1 MENAKALAQKMAQT
15 NLPILITGESGTGK
29 ELFAQAIH
37 NSSPRREEPFIAVN
51 CATIPDSL
59 LESELFG
66 YEEGAFTGA
75 KKGGKLGLFEYAHRG
90 TLLLD
95 EIECMS
101 LSLQV
106 KLLRAIQEKEIM
118 RLGSHKVIPI
128 DVRLIAISNIDLEEM
143 IQEKTFRKDLFYRLS
158 TLPLSIP
165 PLCERKGDIPLLIH
179 AIQRTLGS
187 SFTLTDEAMEVFLNH
202 PYPGNVR
209 ELYNYLEYLSCLGE
223 GSIITYS
230 ALPVLLKKSWEQHRS
245 DSSSY
250 VTMDSAPQTTAFFV
264 LPEYMPRN
272 FSSSWANWLR
282 LLRLCGEWGVDL

>member
-1 MENAKALAQKMAQT
+1 
-15 NLPILITGESGTGK
+15 
-29 ELFAQAIH
+29 
-37 NSSPRREEPFIAVN
+37 
-51 CATIPDSL
+51 
-59 LESELFG
+59 
-66 YEEGAFTGA
+66 
-75 KKGGKLGLFEYAHRG
+75 
-90 TLLLD
+90 
-95 EIECMS
+95 
-101 LSLQV
+101 
-106 KLLRAIQEKEIM
+106 
-118 RLGSHKVIPI
+118 
-128 DVRLIAISNIDLEEM
+128 M

-250 VTMDSAPQTTAFFV
+250 VTMDSAPQTTAFFRAAGIHAEEFLFLLGQLAEASKV
-264 LPEYMPRN
+264 L
-272 FSSSWANWLR
+272 A
-282 LLRLCGEWGVDL
+282 G

>member
-1 MENAKALAQKMAQT
+1 M
-15 NLPILITGESGTGK
+15 
-29 ELFAQAIH
+29 
-37 NSSPRREEPFIAVN
+37 
-51 CATIPDSL
+51 
-59 LESELFG
+59 FG

-264 LPEYMPRN
+264 LPEYMPRT

>member
-1 MENAKALAQKMAQT
+1 
-15 NLPILITGESGTGK
+15 
-29 ELFAQAIH
+29 
-37 NSSPRREEPFIAVN
+37 
-51 CATIPDSL
+51 
-59 LESELFG
+59 
-66 YEEGAFTGA
+66 
-75 KKGGKLGLFEYAHRG
+75 
-90 TLLLD
+90 
-95 EIECMS
+95 
-101 LSLQV
+101 
-106 KLLRAIQEKEIM
+106 
-118 RLGSHKVIPI
+118 
-128 DVRLIAISNIDLEEM
+128 M

-250 VTMDSAPQTTAFFV
+250 VTMDSAPQTTV

>member
-1 MENAKALAQKMAQT
+1 
-15 NLPILITGESGTGK
+15 
-29 ELFAQAIH
+29 
-37 NSSPRREEPFIAVN
+37 
-51 CATIPDSL
+51 
-59 LESELFG
+59 
-66 YEEGAFTGA
+66 
-75 KKGGKLGLFEYAHRG
+75 
-90 TLLLD
+90 
-95 EIECMS
+95 
-101 LSLQV
+101 
-106 KLLRAIQEKEIM
+106 
-118 RLGSHKVIPI
+118 
-128 DVRLIAISNIDLEEM
+128 M

-230 ALPVLLKKSWEQHRS
+230 ALPVLLKKVGNSTDLTQ
-245 DSSSY
+245 
-250 VTMDSAPQTTAFFV
+250 APMSLWIPLRKLPLFFV

>member
-1 MENAKALAQKMAQT
+1 
-15 NLPILITGESGTGK
+15 
-29 ELFAQAIH
+29 
-37 NSSPRREEPFIAVN
+37 
-51 CATIPDSL
+51 
-59 LESELFG
+59 
-66 YEEGAFTGA
+66 
-75 KKGGKLGLFEYAHRG
+75 
-90 TLLLD
+90 
-95 EIECMS
+95 
-101 LSLQV
+101 
-106 KLLRAIQEKEIM
+106 
-118 RLGSHKVIPI
+118 
-128 DVRLIAISNIDLEEM
+128 M

-250 VTMDSAPQTTAFFV
+250 VTMDSAPQTTAFFRAAGIHAEEFLFLLGQLAEASKVMRGMGRGSLKAYLLFAIEGIKQLLEQRKPLAVILERPRGCDDIAKLINNGAVV
-264 LPEYMPRN
+264 LE
-272 FSSSWANWLR
+272 F
-282 LLRLCGEWGVDL
+282 